1 MKLKTETYL
10 VVEKLENSIR
20 QAEINSFTTVAY
32 VRDNAIDF
40 FHLTLMI
47 DPEVKDH
54 KSRVYGIVDAIGT
67 LGGAYEIIFWIVMLF
82 YGSIRKNL
90 YQFSIVNSLIQNN
103 DHQKDESKV
112 DEGNL
117 NNDMITRR
125 RCNQQASQSKIRLR
139 QTKVHVENTNQR
151 NRTIVNKKIF

>member
-1 MKLKTETYL
+1 MDSYL
-10 VVEKLENSIR
+10 LVKKLENSIR
-20 QAEINSFTTVAY
+20 QAEINSYTTDAY

-47 DPEVKDH
+47 DPEVKDY

-67 LGGAYEIIFWIVMLF
+67 LGGAYEIILWIVMLF
-82 YGSIRKNL
+82 FGSIRKNL
-90 YQFSIVNSLIQNN
+90 YQFSIVNILIQNY
-103 DHQKDESKV
+103 DHQKDEAKV

-125 RCNQQASQSKIRLR
+125 RCNQQTSQSKIRLR

-151 NRTIVNKKIF
+151 NRTIANKKIF

>member
-1 MKLKTETYL
+1 
-10 VVEKLENSIR
+10 
-20 QAEINSFTTVAY
+20 
-32 VRDNAIDF
+32 
-40 FHLTLMI
+40 MI
-47 DPEVKDH
+47 DPEVKDY

-67 LGGAYEIIFWIVMLF
+67 LGDTYEIIFWIVMLF

-125 RCNQQASQSKIRLR
+125 RCNQQTSQSKIRLR

-151 NRTIVNKKIF
+151 NRTIANKKIF